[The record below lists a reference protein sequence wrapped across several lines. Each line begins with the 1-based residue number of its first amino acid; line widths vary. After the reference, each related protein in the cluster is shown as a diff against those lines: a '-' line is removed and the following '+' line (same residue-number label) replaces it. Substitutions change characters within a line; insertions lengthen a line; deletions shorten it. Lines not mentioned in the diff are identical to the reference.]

1 MNLLFGAVGFV
12 GDFSSELLL
21 DPEELLL
28 ESEEL
33 LLLEEDDELL
43 LLESTRQ
50 KICSI
55 KFDWIFSKLA
65 YLSQCLFRLQTM
77 RRCWQTACCGE

>member
-43 LLESTRQ
+43 LLESARQ
-50 KICSI
+50 KIC
-55 KFDWIFSKLA
+55 
-65 YLSQCLFRLQTM
+65 
-77 RRCWQTACCGE
+77 